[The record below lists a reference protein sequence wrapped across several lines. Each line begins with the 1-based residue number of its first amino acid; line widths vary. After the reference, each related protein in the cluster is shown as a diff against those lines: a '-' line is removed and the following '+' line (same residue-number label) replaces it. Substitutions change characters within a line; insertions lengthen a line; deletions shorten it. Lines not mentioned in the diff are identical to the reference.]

1 MTIYENPDPDIKYDD
16 SIGSVKEIE
25 GQFTG
30 FKWSNS
36 FIITN
41 E

>member
-1 MTIYENPDPDIKYDD
+1 MVDRWDADTQTWDYE
-16 SIGSVKEIE
+16 EIE

>member
-1 MTIYENPDPDIKYDD
+1 MQIQKPGTMIK
-16 SIGSVKEIE
+16 